1 MFFCN
6 YQKQSENKL
15 NKIKIIYYLT
25 IAFILVFNTSCL
37 DENNTSYD
45 DLIPEI
51 FSFSK
56 DSVSWGEELT
66 IFGKELGL
74 LPDDGEIVF
83 ENGIIIHISDCIRW
97 NHSQITFIVPISSKS
112 GYIYIKFDNKNSN
125 KLYLNII
132 DLSSLEMVEVKANSF
147 QMGSKFGLKNE
158 LPVHNVVLT
167 KDIFISKY
175 EVSQFLYEFI
185 TGENPSVQISKS
197 LPVHNVKWLDA
208 IKFCN
213 LLSIHY
219 SLDTCYFIGGEN
231 VSINYDANGFR
242 LPTEAEWEFCCK
254 GGTNSDYSGTGIL
267 DEMGWYNKNSGYL
280 VQLSGKKN
288 SNDFGIFDMHGN
300 VSEWCWDW
308 YDENYY
314 SNSPEQNPLGPA
326 LGTRRVVR
334 GGSSAD
340 GMDYARSSSRNFN
353 HETAE
358 FVGIR
363 VVRNKE

>member
-132 DLSSLEMVEVKANSF
+132 DLSSLEMVR
-147 QMGSKFGLKNE
+147 LKQI
-158 LPVHNVVLT
+158 LFRWVL
-167 KDIFISKY
+167 S
-175 EVSQFLYEFI
+175 
-185 TGENPSVQISKS
+185 SV
-197 LPVHNVKWLDA
+197 
-208 IKFCN
+208 
-213 LLSIHY
+213 
-219 SLDTCYFIGGEN
+219 
-231 VSINYDANGFR
+231 
-242 LPTEAEWEFCCK
+242 
-254 GGTNSDYSGTGIL
+254 
-267 DEMGWYNKNSGYL
+267 
-280 VQLSGKKN
+280 
-288 SNDFGIFDMHGN
+288 
-300 VSEWCWDW
+300 
-308 YDENYY
+308 
-314 SNSPEQNPLGPA
+314 
-326 LGTRRVVR
+326 
-334 GGSSAD
+334 
-340 GMDYARSSSRNFN
+340 
-353 HETAE
+353 
-358 FVGIR
+358 
-363 VVRNKE
+363 